1 MIDIGTEHRPVV
13 VGVDGSASAVAAS
26 QWAAG
31 EARRRGTSL
40 RLVHACVYPPLV
52 PDDDLYLVQVRDQGR
67 RWLAEAAA
75 VAAPDVEVRAD
86 LLVGSPSATLVEASG
101 AAELIVLGSRG
112 LGGFRSLL
120 VGSVAVTL
128 AAHGRCPVVVV
139 RGRADGTAPPEDGPV
154 VLGMDGSPPSD
165 RAADFAVDA
174 ALARGAELVAVHVWN
189 DRALAGPWSPLPLLP
204 DLAEVETDLRRSLDE
219 RMAPVEA
226 KHPGLAVR
234 RVVVRGHP
242 AMSLAE
248 FSAGAALVVVGSR
261 GRGAVTGLGG
271 LGSTSQALL
280 HHAECPVA
288 VVRAGAD
295 G

>member
-1 MIDIGTEHRPVV
+1 M
-13 VGVDGSASAVAAS
+13 VGVDGSASALAAS
-26 QWAAG
+26 RWAAG

-40 RLVHACVYPPLV
+40 RLVHACVFPPLV
-52 PDDDLYLVQVRDQGR
+52 PDDDLYLDQVRDQGR
-67 RWLAEAAA
+67 RWLTEATAAA
-75 VAAPDVEVRAD
+75 GATAPDVEMHAD
-86 LLVGSPSATLVEASG
+86 LLVGAPSATLVEASE
-101 AAELIVLGSRG
+101 AAGLIVLGSRG
-112 LGGFRSLL
+112 LGGFRGML

-139 RGRADGTAPPEDGPV
+139 RERADGAAPPEDGPV
-154 VLGMDGSPPSD
+154 VLGMDGSSPGD

-174 ALARGAELVAVHVWN
+174 ALTRGVDLVAVHAWN
-189 DRALAGPWSPLPLLP
+189 DLALAGPWSPLPIVP

-219 RMAPVEA
+219 RMAPWQA
-226 KHPGLAVR
+226 KHPTLTVR

-242 AMSLAE
+242 AVRLAE
-248 FSAGAALVVVGSR
+248 LSAGAALVVVGSR

-280 HHAECPVA
+280 HRAECPVA